1 MISLNTDICRLL
13 GIEYPIIQAG
23 MAGGPTTAELVAEVS
38 DAGGLGTLGAAYLTP
53 EKLREDISGIRKR
66 TNKPFAVNLFAPVP
80 KDDFSRIDEVKQV
93 LQPIYKELAIEEQ
106 SAEYRSPDHGEEL
119 FRVCLEMNV
128 PIISTAFGSLAPEHM
143 ASAKAQGVTVIT
155 MATTVGEAM
164 EAQDKGADAIVAQ
177 GSEAG
182 GHRGSFSFDRHP
194 MGAQIGLMAL
204 LPQVADAVDVPVIA
218 AGGIADGR
226 GLVAAL
232 ALGAQAVQVGTRFVA
247 AKESGAHKAYKQ
259 AIFDSDEES
268 TVVTKSFSGRPAR
281 GIKNRFIEQF
291 ESMGTQP
298 LPFPSHNTVTKE
310 IRGAAA
316 KAGNPEFMS
325 LWAGQAT
332 RAMTQEEGAAE
343 IVSSMMDQA
352 RERLR

>member
-1 MISLNTDICRLL
+1 MISLNTNICRLL

-38 DAGGLGTLGAAYLTP
+38 GAGGLGTLGAAYLTP
-53 EKLREDISGIRKR
+53 DKLREDIREIRKR
-66 TNKPFAVNLFAPVP
+66 TNKTFAVNLFAPVP
-80 KDDFSRIDEVKQV
+80 KDDFSRIDEVKQA
-93 LQPIYKELAIEEQ
+93 LQPIYKELGIEEQ
-106 SAEYRSPDHGEEL
+106 SAEYHSPDHGEEL
-119 FRVCLEMNV
+119 FRICLELDV
-128 PIISTAFGSLAPEHM
+128 PIISTAFGPLAPEHM
-143 ASAKAQGVTVIT
+143 AAAKAQDVTIIT
-155 MATTVGEAM
+155 MATTVGEALD
-164 EAQDKGADAIVAQ
+164 AQAAGADAIVAQ

-182 GHRGSFSFDRHP
+182 GHRGSFSFDCHP
-194 MGAQIGLMAL
+194 MGAQVGLMAL
-204 LPQVADAVDVPVIA
+204 LPQVVDAVDVPVIA

-226 GLVAAL
+226 GLVASL
-232 ALGAQAVQVGTRFVA
+232 ALGAQAVQVGTRFVGA
-247 AKESGAHKAYKQ
+247 RESGAHKAYKQ

-291 ESMGTQP
+291 ESAGTRP

-332 RAMTQEEGAAE
+332 RGMVREEGAAE
-343 IVSSMMDQA
+343 IVSSMMEQA
-352 RERLR
+352 RALMR

>member
-1 MISLNTDICRLL
+1 MISLNTGICRML

-38 DAGGLGTLGAAYLTP
+38 GAGGLGTLGAAYLTP
-53 EKLREDISGIRKR
+53 EKLREDISEIRKR
-66 TNKPFAVNLFAPVP
+66 TNKPFAVNLFAPGP
-80 KDDFSRIDEVKQV
+80 EDDFSRIDEVKQA
-93 LQPIYKELAIEEQ
+93 LKPIYEELAIEEQ
-106 SAEYRSPDHGEEL
+106 NGEYRSPDHGEEL
-119 FRVCLEMNV
+119 FRICLELNV
-128 PIISTAFGSLAPEHM
+128 PVISTAFVSLAPDDM
-143 ASAKAQGVTVIT
+143 AKPKAQGVNIIAKETAVS
-155 MATTVGEAM
+155 EAL
-164 EAQDKGADAIVAQ
+164 EARAAGADAIVAQ

-194 MGAQIGLMAL
+194 MGAQVGLMAL

-218 AGGIADGR
+218 AGGISDGR

-247 AKESGAHKAYKQ
+247 ARESGAHTAYKQ
-259 AIFDSDEES
+259 AIFKSDEES

-291 ESMGTQP
+291 DSSGTKP
-298 LPFPSHNTVTKE
+298 LPFPSQNTVTKE

-316 KAGNPEFMS
+316 KTGNPEFMS

-332 RAMTQEEGAAE
+332 RGMTQEEGAAE
-343 IVSSMMDQA
+343 IVSSMMEQA
-352 RERLR
+352 RACMR

>member
-13 GIEYPIIQAG
+13 RIEYPIIQAG

-38 DAGGLGTLGAAYLTP
+38 EAGALGTLGAAYLTP
-53 EKLREDISGIRKR
+53 EKLREDISEIRKR
-66 TNKPFAVNLFAPVP
+66 TNKPFAINLFAPVP

-93 LQPIYKELAIEEQ
+93 LEPIYKELAIEGQ
-106 SAEYRSPDHGEEL
+106 SAGYRSSDHGEEL
-119 FRVCLEMNV
+119 FRSCLEMNV
-128 PIISTAFGSLAPEHM
+128 PVISTAFGSLAPEHM
-143 ASAKAQGVTVIT
+143 ASAKAQGIKIIT
-155 MATTVGEAM
+155 MATTVREAM
-164 EAQDKGADAIVAQ
+164 EAQGKGADAIVAQ
-177 GSEAG
+177 GGEAG

-194 MGAQIGLMAL
+194 MGAQVGLMAL

-226 GLVAAL
+226 GLVASL
-232 ALGAQAVQVGTRFVA
+232 ALGAQAVQVGTRFVG

-281 GIKNRFIEQF
+281 GIKNRFIEVF
-291 ESMGTQP
+291 DSSGTKP

-332 RAMTQEEGAAE
+332 RNLTQEEGAAE

-352 RERLR
+352 REMIR

>member
-13 GIEYPIIQAG
+13 GIDYPIIQAG
-23 MAGGPTTAELVAEVS
+23 MAGGPTTAELVSEVS
-38 DAGGLGTLGAAYLTP
+38 EAGALGTLGAAYLTP
-53 EKLREDISGIRKR
+53 DKLREDIAEIRDR

-80 KDDFSRIDEVKQV
+80 KDDFSRITEVKQA
-93 LQPIYKELAIEEQ
+93 LQPIYEELAIEGQ

-119 FRVCLEMNV
+119 FRICLELNV
-128 PIISTAFGSLAPEHM
+128 PTISTAFGSLSPEHM
-143 ASAKAQGVTVIT
+143 ASAKAQGVTIIT
-155 MATTVGEAM
+155 MATTVGEALD
-164 EAQDKGADAIVAQ
+164 AQAAGADAIVAQ

-194 MGAQIGLMAL
+194 MGAQVGLMAL
-204 LPQVADAVDVPVIA
+204 LPQVADTVDVPVIA

-226 GLVAAL
+226 GLVASL

-281 GIKNRFIEQF
+281 GIKNYFIEQF
-291 ESMGTQP
+291 ESSGTKP
-298 LPFPSHNTVTKE
+298 LPFPSQNTVTKE

-352 RERLR
+352 RTLLW

>member
-38 DAGGLGTLGAAYLTP
+38 DAGGLGTLGAAYLAP
-53 EKLREDISGIRKR
+53 EKLREDILEIRKR

-80 KDDFSRIDEVKQV
+80 KDDFSRIDEVKQA

-106 SAEYRSPDHGEEL
+106 NAEYRSPDHGEEL
-119 FRVCLEMNV
+119 FRICLEMNV
-128 PIISTAFGSLAPEHM
+128 PIISTAFGSLPPEHM

-155 MATTVGEAM
+155 MATTVGEAL
-164 EAQDKGADAIVAQ
+164 EAQGKGADAIVAQ

-194 MGAQIGLMAL
+194 MGAQVGLMAL

-232 ALGAQAVQVGTRFVA
+232 VQVGTRFVA

-298 LPFPSHNTVTKE
+298 LSFPSHNTVTKE

-332 RAMTQEEGAAE
+332 GAMTQEEGAAE

-352 RERLR
+352 RALLR